1 MEAPGLDLGGSGL
14 DFRRFW
20 TSQTMPE
27 GFSWV
32 ANALPPTCPASLGR
46 SRAKSDRDVAK
57 SQDVCLECLCFRVL
71 AAMGEV
77 LTEWGGRRCPPPG
90 GFQSA
95 GHRRCANSVPNSF
108 PTGSVQSQLAN
119 LDILSSSS
127 FAQFDL
133 KCSFPYP
140 FLSPGAWGSPEPN
153 SKKSLSASCWLIL
166 VVFFAF
172 PTAPVK

>member
-90 GFQSA
+90 GFQWNSIFEA
-95 GHRRCANSVPNSF
+95 FFSMLFFIAFGHPILADFLRLRTRKIVIF
-108 PTGSVQSQLAN
+108 PKGKQ
-119 LDILSSSS
+119 
-127 FAQFDL
+127 
-133 KCSFPYP
+133 C
-140 FLSPGAWGSPEPN
+140 FLEN
-153 SKKSLSASCWLIL
+153 VC
-166 VVFFAF
+166 FR
-172 PTAPVK
+172 

>member
-1 MEAPGLDLGGSGL
+1 MVSSRAPGSILEPPGLDLGGSGL

-32 ANALPPTCPASLGR
+32 ANALPPTCPATLGR

-77 LTEWGGRRCPPPG
+77 LKEWVAGAPPRG
-90 GFQSA
+90 GFKL
-95 GHRRCANSVPNSF
+95 RMLPSVMIF
-108 PTGSVQSQLAN
+108 IAAIFYVRA
-119 LDILSSSS
+119 LSE
-127 FAQFDL
+127 DHWKL
-133 KCSFPYP
+133 RMLP
-140 FLSPGAWGSPEPN
+140 
-153 SKKSLSASCWLIL
+153 
-166 VVFFAF
+166 
-172 PTAPVK
+172 